1 MSILPYAEQSN
12 NQYVNF
18 SSILNFVEKET
29 ENIQIRISLEN
40 IKQLDDQFFKCSK
53 WKKDYNCSGFA
64 KRTIITQFGSIT
76 FKR

>member
-29 ENIQIRISLEN
+29 ENIQIKISLEN

-53 WKKDYNCSGFA
+53 
-64 KRTIITQFGSIT
+64 
-76 FKR
+76 